1 MHPANL
7 INLKHSATIVANE
20 LNKHPDKFKSFYRM
34 NLTHFQQIVNLVG
47 PSIKKQETFWREPIR
62 VEERLLITLR

>member
-1 MHPANL
+1 VHPANL

-20 LNKHPDKFKSFYRM
+20 LNQHPDKFTSFYRM

-47 PSIKKQETFWREPIR
+47 PSIKKQETFWREPIG